1 MNAPALAPALQIDDC
16 AKSVDWN
23 PISASQP
30 TSTFAGLFAGFVF
43 ASMIVILANR
53 EKIDNRTADAAR
65 ALKLL
70 LSAFFGLAIVA
81 YLEGVVRG
89 EQECPRAQTE
99 SVINGG
105 ALAVGAVAVMVSL
118 SWLVLA
124 FDRHQSGVLGY
135 FRTVVIYGS
144 AFVIVMLV
152 VSSIGYLDAT
162 VGEEHAA
169 SEWAMCGFGL
179 LAIAATQTVPRI
191 RRLHARELDGRMP
204 DGEVEGRWDRRVS
217 RGASAGL
224 IFFGFSA
231 LASSA
236 AASWSTRHWYPVP
249 AEIAYA
255 AAWSSLVGPVI
266 AISLCIFAL
275 ARVPEQ

>member
-1 MNAPALAPALQIDDC
+1 M
-16 AKSVDWN
+16 
-23 PISASQP
+23 
-30 TSTFAGLFAGFVF
+30 F

-53 EKIDNRTADAAR
+53 EKINHRTADAAR

-105 ALAVGAVAVMVSL
+105 SLAVGAVAVLVSL

-124 FDRHQSGVLGY
+124 FDRYQSGVLRY
-135 FRTVVIYGS
+135 FRTVVISGS
-144 AFVIVMLV
+144 AFVVVMLV
-152 VSSIGYLDAT
+152 VSSVGYLDAT
-162 VGEEHAA
+162 S
-169 SEWAMCGFGL
+169 SEKHTTSDWAMCGFGL
-179 LAIAATQTVPRI
+179 FAIAATQIVPRI

-204 DGEVEGRWDRRVS
+204 DGEIESRWDRRVS

-236 AASWSTRHWYPVP
+236 AASRPTRYWYPVP
-249 AEIAYA
+249 AEVAYVT
-255 AAWSSLVGPVI
+255 AWSSLVGPVI
-266 AISLCIFAL
+266 AISLCVFAL
-275 ARVPEQ
+275 AQVPDRGKEAPEATGAPS